1 MIKLILLFLLVVFC
15 NGNQLD
21 KLISF
26 VKGGANPAG
35 SSTIPPPP
43 SSLAPRAN
51 QVEINTA
58 PRAQFQIV
66 APIPFSE
73 VADPNRGVVDIDVP
87 QPKNTGYYQIK
98 SCF

>member
-1 MIKLILLFLLVVFC
+1 MKILILCLLAAFS

-26 VKGGANPAG
+26 VKGGENPAG
-35 SSTIPPPP
+35 SSTIPPAP
-43 SSLAPRAN
+43 STFAPRVN
-51 QVEINTA
+51 QAQINTA
-58 PRAQFQIV
+58 PRAQFQII

-87 QPKNTGYYQIK
+87 QPKNTGFYLI
-98 SCF
+98 

>member
-1 MIKLILLFLLVVFC
+1 MLVVFS

-35 SSTIPPPP
+35 SSTIPQP
-43 SSLAPRAN
+43 PRAN
-51 QVEINTA
+51 QAEINTA

-87 QPKNTGYYQIK
+87 QPKNTGFYLV
-98 SCF
+98 

>member
-1 MIKLILLFLLVVFC
+1 MIKLILLCLLVVFC